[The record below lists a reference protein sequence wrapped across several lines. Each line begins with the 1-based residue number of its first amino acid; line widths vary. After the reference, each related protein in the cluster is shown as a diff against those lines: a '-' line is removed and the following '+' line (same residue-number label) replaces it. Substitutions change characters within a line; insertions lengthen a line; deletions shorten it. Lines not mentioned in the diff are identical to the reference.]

1 MKTTKSLFGI
11 LTIALVLLFGLSAN
25 AQQTTPFSSSLVL
38 DLPLDGSAVDVGP
51 NNFTV
56 ITNGGGTWVTN
67 RFLQTNSA
75 LSLNGVNQNIEIPYD
90 SRLFPDEFTLSGWF
104 NFQQINLVSSV
115 WEVGNGS
122 SDGYHGF
129 QLQFRGY
136 DFEYQDYTGSTGNA
150 MLSVNL
156 TNLVANTWCQIV
168 VTRTT
173 NSAELFVNGVQLAS
187 QTSLTPYAKPQVTPM
202 SLGADNAVSGSGF
215 YLFCPMSL
223 DTIHIYNRALSSNEV
238 TQLYAYEAVPSPSF
252 ITNGLVAYYPF
263 NGNANDASGNGNN
276 GNLGPGIGFAAD
288 RFGNPNS
295 ALFFTNGIAG
305 EMTTTVQQPASNVF
319 TIALWFNLPTDY
331 TNQADLIAMTDTQS
345 GGHTEYDKALNV
357 RQVEGSMT
365 NNLSFYLY
373 PGQPVVLPTP
383 ENVSDGQWHHAVATL
398 SSEGM
403 MLYLDGNLVGTNS
416 NTASQGFAG
425 YWRISP
431 GQGFVDDVR
440 IYDLALSSSEVAQ
453 LYAYESTPNLPL
465 ITGQPQSVTAN
476 AYDTV
481 SFYVTASGFI
491 PLTYQWSLNGTNIFG
506 ATSSSLT
513 ISNVSQSDL
522 GTYTVFVSNPFGN
535 VTSSNAMLSMY
546 PFLAVPFGGVVT
558 DWGKDA
564 ILSVQAWGT
573 GPLSYQWFDNGSAI
587 LNATNPTLDLSSI
600 QFTNAGLYSVVVSSP
615 LGSVTNTPEQ
625 VIVNPA
631 GVSLGMY
638 PGVTVSGV
646 VGYTYIIQS
655 TSDLSNTNSWVP
667 VATLTLEQPVQLW
680 VDINVNASL
689 PGNPQRFYRVLPG
702 Q

>member
-1 MKTTKSLFGI
+1 
-11 LTIALVLLFGLSAN
+11 
-25 AQQTTPFSSSLVL
+25 
-38 DLPLDGSAVDVGP
+38 
-51 NNFTV
+51 
-56 ITNGGGTWVTN
+56 
-67 RFLQTNSA
+67 
-75 LSLNGVNQNIEIPYD
+75 LNGVNQNIVIPYD
-90 SRLFPDEFTLSGWF
+90 ARLYPDEFTLSGWF
-104 NFQQINLVSSV
+104 NFQQISLQSVV
-115 WEVGNGS
+115 WEVGNAS
-122 SDGYHGF
+122 SDSYHGF

-202 SLGADNAVSGSGF
+202 SLGADNAISGSGF

-238 TQLYAYEAVPSPSF
+238 TQLYAYESVPSPGF

-263 NGNANDASGNGNN
+263 NGNANDESGNGNN
-276 GNLGPGIGFAAD
+276 GTVSGAQQTSD
-288 RFGNPNS
+288 RFGQ
-295 ALFFTNGIAG
+295 TNAAYQFNGGADQIIIPS
-305 EMTTTVQQPASNVF
+305 TVLSNVAAF
-319 TIALWFNLPTDY
+319 TFSGWFLSDH
-331 TNQADLIAMTDTQS
+331 TQS
-345 GGHTEYDKALNV
+345 GDCDLFQIDNLTVPHDVCLVRYDNTTQLFAFMVQINSNF
-357 RQVEGSMT
+357 QYIYINPPSNGSWHHFGLVYDGST
-365 NNLSFYLY
+365 ISAFL
-373 PGQPVVLPTP
+373 
-383 ENVSDGQWHHAVATL
+383 DGQ
-398 SSEGM
+398 
-403 MLYLDGNLVGTNS
+403 LVGSAPQSGVFQSFSAPIYIGNW
-416 NTASQGFAG
+416 NG
-425 YWRISP
+425 IE
-431 GQGFVDDVR
+431 GFVGKIDDVR
-440 IYDLALSSSEVAQ
+440 IYSRALSSNEIAE
-453 LYAYESTPNLPL
+453 LYAYESTPHPPL

-476 AYDTV
+476 ANDTV
-481 SFYVTASGFI
+481 LFNVTASGFI
-491 PLTYQWSLNGTNIFG
+491 PLTYQWSLNGTNILG

-522 GTYTVFVSNPFGN
+522 GIYAVVVADFFGN
-535 VTSSNAMLSMY
+535 VTTSSNAMLSMY

-573 GPLSYQWFDNGSAI
+573 GPLSYQWFDNGAAI
-587 LNATNPTLDLSSI
+587 LNATNQTLDLSSI

-625 VIVNPA
+625 VVVNPA

-655 TSDLSNTNSWVP
+655 TSDLSNTNSWVT
-667 VATLTLEQPVQLW
+667 VATLTLVEPIQLW

-689 PGNPQRFYRVLPG
+689 PGNPQWFYRVLPG
-702 Q
+702 H